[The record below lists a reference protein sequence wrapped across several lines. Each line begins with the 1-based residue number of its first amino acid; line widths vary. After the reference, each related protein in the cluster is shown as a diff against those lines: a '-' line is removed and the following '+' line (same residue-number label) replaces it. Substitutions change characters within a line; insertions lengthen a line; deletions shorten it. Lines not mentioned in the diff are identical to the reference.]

1 MVGAV
6 AVIWQ
11 LAMLIQV
18 LNCLHD
24 SRHPVLQVGVWLGIL
39 AAVRWLLPRA
49 RAGGLSRAQ
58 AAVAGA
64 AAVAAAVLVGWD
76 RRGHGDTGTGGW
88 SVVGTAWLAGFVAP
102 MRAAREWAP
111 AALP

>member
-18 LNCLHD
+18 LNYLHD
-24 SRHPVLQVGVWLGIL
+24 YRHPVLQVGVWLGIL

-64 AAVAAAVLVGWD
+64 VAVAPVGLGGWA
-76 RRGHGDTGTGGW
+76 RRGPGDTGTRDGSVGGR
-88 SVVGTAWLAGFVAP
+88 GRLLAF
-102 MRAAREWAP
+102 
-111 AALP
+111 